1 MSEYASDGERHAAR
15 TLVLFAVLIMA
26 MSPLKAERT
35 PDQSPTTRNVDFA
48 AEEATIAGIHA
59 AVAAG
64 QVTCVQILQAHLL
77 RIEAY
82 DQRGP
87 ALNAIITINP
97 AALAA
102 AAELDRT
109 RTASRSP
116 LRALECIP

>member
-15 TLVLFAVLIMA
+15 TLVLFAALSMA

-35 PDQSPTTRNVDFA
+35 PGQSPTTRSVDFA

-59 AVAAG
+59 AIAAE
-64 QVTCVQILQAHLL
+64 QVTCVQVVQAHLR

-87 ALNAIITINP
+87 SLNAIITINR

-102 AAELDRT
+102 AAELDP
-109 RTASRSP
+109 SR
-116 LRALECIP
+116 